1 MKKYKQYFALNQISD
16 DNAELYIFGDITS
29 WPWLESDVSA
39 ILLSNQLKEST
50 ASHIDVWINSMGG
63 EVAEGLAIYNALKNH
78 SASITTHC
86 EGFACSI
93 ASVIFMAG
101 DGRIME
107 PASLLMV
114 HHPWTMAQGNAEQ
127 MRKTADD
134 LDSIEQAIVAAYK
147 RGVTLDESELMQLLD
162 DETWIAPEDA
172 AAWGFA
178 TAINED
184 ADGEGDTIA
193 ASAAQSVVALMRKGA
208 AKAKPPETLTKADIK
223 DVVNAALFN
232 FLKVDGEPEKPPEPK
247 LTQPTENKLIE
258 LLSKF

>member
-1 MKKYKQYFALNQISD
+1 MSKRKMFYALNQSD
-16 DNAELYIFGDITS
+16 DNAELHIFGDVTS

-39 ILLSNQLKEST
+39 TMLSNKLKEVT

-63 EVAEGLAIYNALKNH
+63 EVAEGLAIYNALRNH
-78 SASITTHC
+78 SASVTTHC

-101 DGRIME
+101 DERVME
-107 PASLLMV
+107 HASLLMV
-114 HHPWTMAQGNAEQ
+114 HHPWTMAAGNADD

-134 LDSIEQAIVAAYK
+134 LDSIEQAIKAAYR
-147 RGVTLDESELMQLLD
+147 RGVNLEDDELNQLLD
-162 DETWIAPEDA
+162 GETWIGPEDA
-172 AAWGFA
+172 TAWGFA
-178 TAINED
+178 TSINED
-184 ADGEGDTIA
+184 IDEPDGIA
-193 ASAAQSVVALMRKGA
+193 ASAARKVIDLMRKGA
-208 AKAKPPETLTKADIK
+208 AYRKRPEALTKADIK

-258 LLSKF
+258 LLSKL